1 MYHLIEDKRHDLLE
15 LKKFL
20 ERAINEVD
28 DQLIFTDPS
37 VSKGDYDFLITK
49 AKKYRENLQQITVIF
64 ETSNK

>member
-1 MYHLIEDKRHDLLE
+1 MTEAERRDLLE

-49 AKKYRENLQQITVIF
+49 VKECRENLQQITVIF
-64 ETSNK
+64 ETSNE